1 LTIAIF
7 ILAGF
12 CTGGAYAE
20 PPTAAA
26 NAQVAPVI
34 IDGSVLFHV
43 AGASIFPA
51 EKRAKEIAQ
60 RIRGLAKDPK
70 FDPSSLQV
78 REEEG
83 VYVITAGNL
92 AVLAILPDDLQATGL
107 AAAQPSFVVQQAY
120 LNKIVDAIHSYRDRR
135 TSGNL
140 LRNGLQALLRT
151 AVLILLMFALYWLF
165 RKVEQLLEKYVKSR
179 IEKLEERS
187 HHLLR
192 SQHIW
197 SVVKNGVHL
206 VRLALMFSLI
216 YLFFNFVLN
225 LFPWTN
231 HAAQALLGYV
241 TKPLLVIMRAI
252 VDYLPNIFF
261 LTVFLLFVR
270 YLLKLARAFFKSIE
284 GGQLRITGFDAE
296 WALPTYRIVR
306 TLVVLLSI
314 VVAYPYIP
322 GSHSEAFKS
331 ISILVGVLV
340 SLGSTSITSN
350 ILAGYSI
357 IYRRAFK
364 VGDWVKIGGHIGKI
378 SQIRLLVTN
387 MRSLKNEMIVIPNST
402 LLNNEIVNFSA
413 LAATNGLILHT
424 TVGIGYEVP
433 WRQVE
438 AMLLLAAERTLDLM
452 RTPRPFVL
460 QTALN
465 DFSITYELNVFC
477 SGPEKMLELY
487 SDLHRNIQDV
497 FNEYHVQ
504 IMTPHYIQD
513 TQEPK
518 VVPREK
524 WHIAPATPLASPD
537 QKDPLGS
544 TKMAV

>member
-1 LTIAIF
+1 M
-7 ILAGF
+7 
-12 CTGGAYAE
+12 
-20 PPTAAA
+20 P
-26 NAQVAPVI
+26 
-34 IDGSVLFHV
+34 
-43 AGASIFPA
+43 
-51 EKRAKEIAQ
+51 RW
-60 RIRGLAKDPK
+60 PK
-70 FDPSSLQV
+70 
-78 REEEG
+78 
-83 VYVITAGNL
+83 
-92 AVLAILPDDLQATGL
+92 
-107 AAAQPSFVVQQAY
+107 
-120 LNKIVDAIHSYRDRR
+120 
-135 TSGNL
+135 
-140 LRNGLQALLRT
+140 LR
-151 AVLILLMFALYWLF
+151 
-165 RKVEQLLEKYVKSR
+165 
-179 IEKLEERS
+179 
-187 HHLLR
+187 
-192 SQHIW
+192 
-197 SVVKNGVHL
+197 
-206 VRLALMFSLI
+206 
-216 YLFFNFVLN
+216 
-225 LFPWTN
+225 
-231 HAAQALLGYV
+231 
-241 TKPLLVIMRAI
+241 
-252 VDYLPNIFF
+252 
-261 LTVFLLFVR
+261 
-270 YLLKLARAFFKSIE
+270 
-284 GGQLRITGFDAE
+284 
-296 WALPTYRIVR
+296 
-306 TLVVLLSI
+306 
-314 VVAYPYIP
+314 YPYIP

-364 VGDWVKIGGHIGKI
+364 VGDWVKINGHIGKI

-424 TVGIGYEVP
+424 AVGIGYEVP

-518 VVPREK
+518 VVPKEK

-537 QKDPLGS
+537 QKDPVGS
-544 TKMAV
+544 TKIAV

>member
-1 LTIAIF
+1 M
-7 ILAGF
+7 
-12 CTGGAYAE
+12 
-20 PPTAAA
+20 
-26 NAQVAPVI
+26 

-43 AGASIFPA
+43 AGASIYPA

-83 VYVITAGNL
+83 VSIITAGDLN
-92 AVLAILPDDLQATGL
+92 VLAILPDDLQVTGL
-107 AAAQPSFVVQQAY
+107 VAPQPSFVIQEVY
-120 LNKIVDAIHSYRDRR
+120 LNKIVEAIQSYRDNR

-151 AVLILLMFALYWLF
+151 AVLILLMFALYWFF
-165 RKVEQLLEKYVKSR
+165 RKVDQLLEKHVKRR
-179 IEKLEERS
+179 IDKLEEKS

-197 SVVKNGVHL
+197 SVLKNGVRL
-206 VRLALMFSLI
+206 VRLMLMFSLI
-216 YLFFNFVLN
+216 YVFFNFVLN

-241 TKPLLVIMRAI
+241 TKPLLVIMHAI
-252 VDYLPNIFF
+252 VEYLPNIFF
-261 LTVFLLFVR
+261 LTVFFLFIR
-270 YLLKLARAFFKSIE
+270 YLLKLARTFFKSI
-284 GGQLRITGFDAE
+284 GASQLRITGFDPE
-296 WALPTYRIVR
+296 WALPTYRIFR

-331 ISILVGVLV
+331 ISILVGVLL

-364 VGDWVKIGGHIGKI
+364 VGDWVKIGGHVGKI

-387 MRSLKNEMIVIPNST
+387 MRSLKNEMIVIPNSA
-402 LLNNEIVNFSA
+402 LLNNEVINFSA
-413 LAATNGLILHT
+413 LAETNGLILHT

-477 SGPEKMLELY
+477 SGPEKMSELY

-518 VVPREK
+518 LVPREK
-524 WHIAPATPLASPD
+524 WHIAPAKPLASPD
-537 QKDPLGS
+537 QEDPVGS
-544 TKMAV
+544 TKIAV